1 MIIITSLECRDL
13 NGNYCAFFTSGG
25 SGGKTNDA
33 LLPSCRDAKLVE
45 KKVFKATAT
54 KDELAAWMDKF

>member
-1 MIIITSLECRDL
+1 METIVPFLRPVV
-13 NGNYCAFFTSGG
+13 A
-25 SGGKTNDA
+25 GGKTNDA